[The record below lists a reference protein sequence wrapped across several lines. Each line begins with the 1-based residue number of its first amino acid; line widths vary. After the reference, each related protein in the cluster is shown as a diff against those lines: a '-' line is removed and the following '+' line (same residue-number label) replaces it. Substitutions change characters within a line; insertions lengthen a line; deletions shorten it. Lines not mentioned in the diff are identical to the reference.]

1 MKSDGTRMT
10 VNDIS
15 IDTIG
20 LSTRARNRLHQAQI
34 HTVGEMMECTEKS
47 LSQMANLG
55 QKSVREILAKIEEY
69 RALEVSPE
77 PEKKQPE
84 MPEDFEVWMQEPFGC
99 EQILSWLQ
107 ETGVRVEA
115 LELLSAR
122 AFNLLLLSGNTFLHQ
137 IAFRTEQELMEIP
150 RMDLDSA
157 RNIVRHS
164 AQYIRDHRD
173 DIVRCLQERTT
184 AHQKTLT
191 VTDMLRMPEYRDRIG
206 AFVLHND
213 IEIDNLS
220 LSKRSKNQLLKN
232 EYRNLSDILFL
243 SAEELQRLPS
253 MGAASIA
260 QIQERIQDYLM
271 ENETR
276 ILAFCNGDDSVL
288 LDDAAIRKAVL
299 KLYQPEPFSG
309 FSLTEMTERL
319 ELPGQ
324 LSQDR
329 LKKILGGMLAQKELE
344 YVDFRCYRV
353 YDKFEDFL
361 DACPGIEERDHRI
374 LQLRL
379 QGVTLEGI
387 GQEYGLTRERVRQVI
402 KKEAGTV
409 RAQYT
414 IQTGKKWFDEDYY
427 RYFYET
433 YTFDKKDGSQWLGI
447 PHSVWN
453 YLDMMDVKQG
463 KQDLESAL
471 EDSQHLDIG
480 LRLKIKNYLN
490 HNKILV
496 DGIWVEKK
504 RAELEMVVV
513 RKFCQD
519 DTTFGDFVK
528 IYNRFLENEEE
539 IPYNEDIYYTEAIYR
554 TRKNR
559 LTDARYLLWKQNE
572 TIRYYDIDSRD
583 YTELLETLNL
593 DAYENVEYSTVKF
606 MKEYPEVMEKYD
618 IRDQYE
624 LHNLLRKI
632 IPEGS
637 FHDFHCGRTPHI
649 RFGTF
654 DRDGAILDM
663 IIDHAPIGAA
673 ELCELISQEYGYD
686 PGVILGTYLQPFAVY
701 YHQGLYSIDQKVMP
715 AENKR
720 MLQAALTEDFYY
732 IGEIRK
738 TYAQLVPNADLEE
751 INPYNLKSMGFV
763 VLSRYV
769 VQHYPS
775 LEAYFEDLLTRD
787 DIVDLKPCRKRFAYV
802 QMFSQKLMEL
812 KRNLDVI
819 EFEPNR
825 ILNFRKL
832 ARAGIT
838 KEMIQDFCDAVY
850 DAVPEGTYFSSRS
863 LRQDGFV
870 SELYDLGFSDWFY
883 ANLLIS
889 DSRFS
894 FGNMFGSLILY
905 KGWENITIQSFLLS
919 RVQEYGCVDV
929 LDLMTELKER
939 YGCEISE
946 KSDIT
951 YRLKNTQV
959 YHDKILDRL
968 YINEEAYYRDLEETG
983 GL

>member
-10 VNDIS
+10 VKDIS

-20 LSTRARNRLHQAQI
+20 LSTRARNALHQAQV
-34 HTVGEMMECTEKS
+34 HTVGGMMGYTEES

-77 PEKKQPE
+77 SEQAQPE
-84 MPEDFEVWMQEPFGC
+84 MPEDFEVWMQEPSGR

-107 ETGVRVEA
+107 ETEVRVEA

-137 IAFRTEQELMEIP
+137 IAFRTEQELVEIP

-173 DIVRCLQERTT
+173 AIVRCLQER
-184 AHQKTLT
+184 AKASQPPIT
-191 VTDMLRMPEYRDRIG
+191 VTDMMRMPEYRDRIG
-206 AFVLHND
+206 TFVLHND

-220 LSKRSKNQLLKN
+220 LSNRPKNQLLRN
-232 EYRNLSDILFL
+232 GYRNLSDILFL
-243 SAEELQRLPS
+243 TAEELQRLPS

-276 ILAFCNGDDSVL
+276 ILAFCNGDNSVL

-299 KLYQPEPFSG
+299 KLYQTNPFSG
-309 FSLTEMTERL
+309 FSLAEMTEKL
-319 ELPGQ
+319 EPLEPLP
-324 LSQDR
+324 QDR
-329 LKKILGGMLAQKELE
+329 LKKILGGLLAQKELE

-353 YDKFEDFL
+353 YDRFEDFL
-361 DACPGIEERDHRI
+361 DACPGIEERAHRI
-374 LQLRL
+374 LHLRL

-387 GQEYGLTRERVRQVI
+387 GQECGLTRERVRQVI
-402 KKEAGTV
+402 KKEIGTV

-427 RYFYET
+427 RYFFET

-490 HNKILV
+490 RNKILV

-528 IYNRFLENEEE
+528 IYNRFLEEEE

-686 PGVILGTYLQPFAVY
+686 PRVILGTYLQPFAVY
-701 YHQGLYSIDQKVMP
+701 YHQ
-715 AENKR
+715 ACR
-720 MLQAALTEDFYY
+720 AAR
-732 IGEIRK
+732 GHK
-738 TYAQLVPNADLEE
+738 TGDYARRE
-751 INPYNLKSMGFV
+751 
-763 VLSRYV
+763 
-769 VQHYPS
+769 
-775 LEAYFEDLLTRD
+775 
-787 DIVDLKPCRKRFAYV
+787 
-802 QMFSQKLMEL
+802 
-812 KRNLDVI
+812 
-819 EFEPNR
+819 
-825 ILNFRKL
+825 
-832 ARAGIT
+832 
-838 KEMIQDFCDAVY
+838 
-850 DAVPEGTYFSSRS
+850 
-863 LRQDGFV
+863 
-870 SELYDLGFSDWFY
+870 
-883 ANLLIS
+883 
-889 DSRFS
+889 
-894 FGNMFGSLILY
+894 
-905 KGWENITIQSFLLS
+905 
-919 RVQEYGCVDV
+919 
-929 LDLMTELKER
+929 
-939 YGCEISE
+939 
-946 KSDIT
+946 
-951 YRLKNTQV
+951 
-959 YHDKILDRL
+959 
-968 YINEEAYYRDLEETG
+968 
-983 GL
+983 

>member
-1 MKSDGTRMT
+1 MKSDGNIMT
-10 VNDIS
+10 VRNIS

-20 LSTRARNRLHQAQI
+20 LSTRARNRLHQAQV
-34 HTVGEMMECTEKS
+34 HTVGEMMEYTEES

-55 QKSVREILAKIEEY
+55 QKSVQEILAKIEEY

-77 PEKKQPE
+77 SEQAQPE
-84 MPEDFEVWMQEPFGC
+84 MPEDFEVWMQEPSGR
-99 EQILSWLQ
+99 EQTLSWLQ
-107 ETGVRVEA
+107 ETEVRVEA

-150 RMDLDSA
+150 RMDLESA

-173 DIVRCLQERTT
+173 DIVRCLQERTK
-184 AHQKTLT
+184 ASQPPIT

-206 AFVLHND
+206 MFILHND

-220 LSKRSKNQLLKN
+220 LSNRPKNQLLRN
-232 EYRNLSDILFL
+232 GYRNLSDILFL
-243 SAEELQRLPS
+243 TAEELQRLPS

-276 ILAFCNGDDSVL
+276 ILAFCNGDNSVL

-299 KLYQPEPFSG
+299 KLYQTNPFSG
-309 FSLTEMTERL
+309 FSLAEMTEKL
-319 ELPGQ
+319 ELLEP
-324 LSQDR
+324 LPQDR
-329 LKKILGGMLAQKELE
+329 LKKILGGLLAQKELE

-353 YDKFEDFL
+353 YDRFEDFL
-361 DACPGIEERDHRI
+361 DACPGIEERVHRI
-374 LQLRL
+374 LHLRL

-387 GQEYGLTRERVRQVI
+387 GQECGLTRERVRQVI
-402 KKEAGTV
+402 KKEIGTV
-409 RAQYT
+409 RAQYAM
-414 IQTGKKWFDEDYY
+414 QTGKKWFDEDYY
-427 RYFYET
+427 RYFFET

-490 HNKILV
+490 RNKILV

-593 DAYENVEYSTVKF
+593 DTYENVEYSTVKF
-606 MKEYPEVMEKYD
+606 IAEYPEVMEKYD

-632 IPEGS
+632 LPEGS

-654 DRDGAILDM
+654 DRNGAILD
-663 IIDHAPIGAA
+663 IIVDNAPISTAD
-673 ELCELISQEYGYD
+673 LCRKISQEYGFE
-686 PGVILGTYLQPFAVY
+686 PGLIQGTYLQPFAVY
-701 YHQGLYSIDQKVMP
+701 YHQGFYSIDQKVMS
-715 AENKR
+715 AENMR
-720 MLQAALTEDFYY
+720 TLQAALTEDFYY

-738 TYAQLVPNADLEE
+738 TYAQLAPNADSEE

-819 EFEPNR
+819 EFEPDR

-850 DAVPEGTYFSSRS
+850 DAVPEGTYLSSRS

-905 KGWENITIQSFLLS
+905 KGRENITIQSFLLS
-919 RVQEYGCVDV
+919 RVREHICVDV

-959 YHDKILDRL
+959 YYDKILDRL
-968 YINEEAYYRDLEETG
+968 YTSEEAYYRDLEETG

>member
-10 VNDIS
+10 VKDIS

-20 LSTRARNRLHQAQI
+20 LSTRARNALHQAQV
-34 HTVGEMMECTEKS
+34 HTVGEMMEYTEES
-47 LSQMANLG
+47 LSQVANLG

-69 RALEVSPE
+69 RTLEGSPE
-77 PEKKQPE
+77 SEQAQPE
-84 MPEDFEVWMQEPFGC
+84 MPEDFEAWMQEPSGRK
-99 EQILSWLQ
+99 QILSWLQ
-107 ETGVRVEA
+107 ETEVRVEA

-122 AFNLLLLSGNTFLHQ
+122 AFNLLLLSGNPFLHQ

-173 DIVRCLQERTT
+173 DIARFLQERTKASQPPIT
-184 AHQKTLT
+184 MM
-191 VTDMLRMPEYRDRIG
+191 DMLRMPEYRDRIG
-206 AFVLHND
+206 TFVLHND

-220 LSKRSKNQLLKN
+220 LSNRPKNQLLRN
-232 EYRNLSDILFL
+232 GYRNLSDILFL
-243 SAEELQRLPS
+243 TAEELQRLPS

-276 ILAFCNGDDSVL
+276 ILAFCNGDNSVL

-299 KLYQPEPFSG
+299 KLYQSEPFSG
-309 FSLTEMTERL
+309 FSLAEMTEKL
-319 ELPGQ
+319 ELTEPF
-324 LSQDR
+324 SQDR
-329 LKKILGGMLAQKELE
+329 LKKILGGLLAQKELE

-353 YDKFEDFL
+353 YDRFEDFL
-361 DACPGIEERDHRI
+361 DACPGIEERAHRI

-402 KKEAGTV
+402 KKEIGTV
-409 RAQYT
+409 RAQYAM
-414 IQTGKKWFDEDYY
+414 QTGKKWFDEDYY

-433 YTFDKKDGSQWLGI
+433 YTFDKKDGSQWMGI

-471 EDSQHLDIG
+471 EDGQHLDIG
-480 LRLKIKNYLN
+480 LRLKIKTYLN
-490 HNKILV
+490 RNKILV

-528 IYNRFLENEEE
+528 IYNRFLEEEE
-539 IPYNEDIYYTEAIYR
+539 IPCNEDIYYTEAIYR
-554 TRKNR
+554 TRKNH

-593 DAYENVEYSTVKF
+593 DAYENAEYSTVKF

-654 DRDGAILDM
+654 DRDGAILD
-663 IIDHAPIGAA
+663 IIVDNAPISTAD
-673 ELCELISQEYGYD
+673 LCRKISQEYGFE
-686 PGVILGTYLQPFAVY
+686 PGLIQGAYLQPFAVY
-701 YHQGLYSIDQKVMP
+701 YHQGVYSIDQKVMP
-715 AENKR
+715 VENMR
-720 MLQAALTEDFYY
+720 ILQAALTEDFYY

-751 INPYNLKSMGFV
+751 VNPYNLKSMGFV

-819 EFEPNR
+819 EFEPGQ

-832 ARAGIT
+832 AKAGIT
-838 KEMIQDFCDAVY
+838 KDDIRAFCDAVY
-850 DAVPEGTYFSSRS
+850 AYVPEGTYFSAQM
-863 LRQDGFV
+863 LRTDGFET
-870 SELYDLGFSDWFY
+870 ELYDLGFSDWFY

-889 DSRFS
+889 DDRFS
-894 FGNMFGSLILY
+894 YTNVFGNLILY
-905 KGWENITIQSFLLS
+905 KGNKDITIQSFLLD
-919 RVQEYGCVDV
+919 RVCQHKWIDV
-929 LDLMTELKER
+929 FDLMTELAEH
-939 YGCEISE
+939 YGYTVQE

-968 YINEEAYYRDLEETG
+968 YANVDLYYRDLDEG
-983 GL
+983 GF

>member
-10 VNDIS
+10 VKDIS

-20 LSTRARNRLHQAQI
+20 LSTRARNAFHQAQV
-34 HTVGEMMECTEKS
+34 HTVGEMMEYTEES

-55 QKSVREILAKIEEY
+55 KKSVQEILAKIEEY

-77 PEKKQPE
+77 SEKNQPE
-84 MPEDFEVWMQEPFGC
+84 MPEDFEVWMQEPSGR

-107 ETGVRVEA
+107 ETEVRVEA

-122 AFNLLLLSGNTFLHQ
+122 AFNVLLLSGNTFLHQ

-150 RMDLDSA
+150 RMDPDSA
-157 RNIVRHS
+157 RSIVS
-164 AQYIRDHRD
+164 QAAQYIRDHRD
-173 DIVRCLQERTT
+173 AIVRCLQER
-184 AHQKTLT
+184 AKASQPPIT
-191 VTDMLRMPEYRDRIG
+191 VADMMRMPEYRDRIG
-206 AFVLHND
+206 TFVLHND

-220 LSKRSKNQLLKN
+220 LSNRPKNQLLRN
-232 EYRNLSDILFL
+232 GYRNLSDILFL
-243 SAEELQRLPS
+243 TAEELQRLPS
-253 MGAASIA
+253 MGAASIS

-271 ENETR
+271 ENGTR

-309 FSLTEMTERL
+309 FSLAEMTERL

-329 LKKILGGMLAQKELE
+329 LKKILGVLLAQKELE

-353 YDKFEDFL
+353 YDRFEDFL
-361 DACPGIEERDHRI
+361 DACPGIEERAHRI

-402 KKEAGTV
+402 KKEIGTV

-447 PHSVWN
+447 SPSVWN

-471 EDSQHLDIG
+471 EDSQRLDIG

-490 HNKILV
+490 RNKILV
-496 DGIWVEKK
+496 DGVWVEKK

-519 DTTFGDFVK
+519 DTSFGDFVK
-528 IYNRFLENEEE
+528 LYNRFLEEEE

-559 LTDARYLLWKQNE
+559 LADARFLLWKQNE

-593 DAYENVEYSTVKF
+593 DTYENIEYSTVKF

-637 FHDFHCGRTPHI
+637 FHDFRCGRMPQI

-663 IIDHAPIGAA
+663 IIDHAPIGAV

-701 YHQGLYSIDQKVMP
+701 YHQGLYSVDQKVMP

-751 INPYNLKSMGFV
+751 VNPYNLKSMGFV

-787 DIVDLKPCRKRFAYV
+787 DIVDLKPYRKRFAYV

-819 EFEPNR
+819 EFEPDR

-850 DAVPEGTYFSSRS
+850 DAVQEGTYFSSRS

-905 KGWENITIQSFLLS
+905 KGRENITIQSFLLS
-919 RVQEYGCVDV
+919 RVQEHICVDV

-959 YHDKILDRL
+959 YYDKILDRL
-968 YINEEAYYRDLEETG
+968 YVNEEAYYRDLDETG
-983 GL
+983 GF

>member
-10 VNDIS
+10 VKDIS

-20 LSTRARNRLHQAQI
+20 LSTRARNALHQAQV
-34 HTVGEMMECTEKS
+34 HTVGEMMEYTEGP

-69 RALEVSPE
+69 RTLEGSPE
-77 PEKKQPE
+77 SEQAQPE
-84 MPEDFEVWMQEPFGC
+84 MTEDFEVWMQGPSGR

-107 ETGVRVEA
+107 ETEVRVEA

-122 AFNLLLLSGNTFLHQ
+122 EFNLLLLSGNPFLHQ
-137 IAFRTEQELMEIP
+137 IAFRAEQELMEIP

-173 DIVRCLQERTT
+173 DIARFLQERTKASQPPIT
-184 AHQKTLT
+184 M
-191 VTDMLRMPEYRDRIG
+191 TDMLRMPEYRDRIG
-206 AFVLHND
+206 TFVLHND

-220 LSKRSKNQLLKN
+220 LSNRPKNQLLRN
-232 EYRNLSDILFL
+232 GYRNLSDILFL
-243 SAEELQRLPS
+243 TAEELQRLPS
-253 MGAASIA
+253 MGAASIS
-260 QIQERIQDYLM
+260 QIQERIQDYLT
-271 ENETR
+271 ENEAR

-309 FSLTEMTERL
+309 FSLAEMTERL

-324 LSQDR
+324 LSQER
-329 LKKILGGMLAQKELE
+329 LKKILGGLLAQKELE

-353 YDKFEDFL
+353 YDRFEDFL
-361 DACPGIEERDHRI
+361 DACPGIEERAHRI

-402 KKEAGTV
+402 KKEIGTV
-409 RAQYT
+409 RAQYAM
-414 IQTGKKWFDEDYY
+414 QTGKKWFDEDYY

-447 PHSVWN
+447 SPSVWN
-453 YLDMMDVKQG
+453 YLDMVDAKQG

-471 EDSQHLDIG
+471 EDGQHLDIG
-480 LRLKIKNYLN
+480 LRLKIKTFLN
-490 HNKILV
+490 RNKILV

-519 DTTFGDFVK
+519 DTSFGDFVK
-528 IYNRFLENEEE
+528 LYNRFLEEEE
-539 IPYNEDIYYTEAIYR
+539 IPYNEDIYYTEAVYR

-654 DRDGAILDM
+654 DRDGAILD
-663 IIDHAPIGAA
+663 IIVDNAPISTAD
-673 ELCELISQEYGYD
+673 LCRKISQEYGFE
-686 PGVILGTYLQPFAVY
+686 PGLIQGTYLQPFAVY
-701 YHQGLYSIDQKVMP
+701 YHQGVYSIDQKVMP
-715 AENKR
+715 AENMR
-720 MLQAALTEDFYY
+720 ILQAALTEDFYY

-751 INPYNLKSMGFV
+751 VNPYNLKSMGFV

-775 LEAYFEDLLTRD
+775 LEAYFEDLLTRE

-863 LRQDGFV
+863 LRQDGFA

-905 KGWENITIQSFLLS
+905 KGRENITIQSFLLS
-919 RVQEYGCVDV
+919 RVQEHGCVDV

-968 YINEEAYYRDLEETG
+968 YVNEEAYYRDLEETG
-983 GL
+983 GF

>member
-10 VNDIS
+10 VKDIS

-20 LSTRARNRLHQAQI
+20 LSTRARNRLHQAQV
-34 HTVGEMMECTEKS
+34 HTVGEMMEYTEES

-69 RALEVSPE
+69 RALEVSPG

-84 MPEDFEVWMQEPFGC
+84 MPEDFEVWMQKPSGRK
-99 EQILSWLQ
+99 QILSWLR
-107 ETGVRVEA
+107 ETEVRVDA

-122 AFNLLLLSGNTFLHQ
+122 AFNLLLLSGNSFLYQ

-173 DIVRCLQERTT
+173 DIVRCLRERTT
-184 AHQKTLT
+184 AHQKPLT
-191 VTDMLRMPEYRDRIG
+191 VTDMLRMPEYWDRIG
-206 AFVLHND
+206 MFVLHND

-220 LSKRSKNQLLKN
+220 LCNRPKNQLMKN
-232 EYRNLSDILFL
+232 GYRNLSDILFL
-243 SAEELQRLPS
+243 TAEELQKLPS
-253 MGAASIA
+253 MGASSIA

-271 ENETR
+271 ENESR
-276 ILAFCNGDDSVL
+276 ILAFCNGDKTVL
-288 LDDAAIRKAVL
+288 LEDAAIRKAVL
-299 KLYQPEPFSG
+299 KLYQSEPFTG
-309 FSLTEMTERL
+309 FSLAEITEKL
-319 ELPGQ
+319 ELPEPLPQ
-324 LSQDR
+324 ER
-329 LKKILGGMLAQKELE
+329 LKKILGGLLAQKELE

-353 YDKFEDFL
+353 YDRFEDFL
-361 DACPGIEERDHRI
+361 EACPGIEERAHRI
-374 LQLRL
+374 LHLRL

-402 KKEAGTV
+402 KKEIGTV
-409 RAQYT
+409 RAQYAM
-414 IQTGKKWFDEDYY
+414 QTGKKWFDEDYY

-433 YTFDKKDGSQWLGI
+433 YTFDKKDGSQWMGI

-463 KQDLESAL
+463 KQDLASAL

-490 HNKILV
+490 RNKILV

-519 DTTFGDFVK
+519 DTSFGDFVK
-528 IYNRFLENEEE
+528 IYNRFLEEEE

-654 DRDGAILDM
+654 DRDGAILD
-663 IIDHAPIGAA
+663 ILVDNAPISMAD
-673 ELCELISQEYGYD
+673 LCRKITQEYGFE
-686 PGVILGTYLQPFAVY
+686 PGLIQGSYLQPFAVY
-701 YHQGLYSIDQKVMP
+701 YHHGVYSIDQKIMP

-738 TYAQLVPNADLEE
+738 TYAQLAPNADLEE

-787 DIVDLKPCRKRFAYV
+787 NIVDLKPCRKRFAYV

-819 EFEPNR
+819 EFEPDR

-832 ARAGIT
+832 ARADIT

-905 KGWENITIQSFLLS
+905 KGRDNITIQSFLLS
-919 RVQEYGCVDV
+919 RVREHICVDV

-946 KSDIT
+946 KYDIT

-968 YINEEAYYRDLEETG
+968 YASEEAYYRDLEETG
-983 GL
+983 GF